1 MLRFCRYFFLN
12 FPHKH
17 KSNVSGICILDDIL
31 DRACYCDS
39 RGGVCW
45 CSSWH
50 LVSFLLWD
58 KNCLPFM
65 AYFSDYQVCYRNYLK
80 IDCFMSFRYICSFA
94 LPKYLIRHNWNNHG
108 FMFRSWTLPWFL
120 LSPTKT
126 KVVFKYM
133 SIVSGILCELRS
145 LTNETLSNDP

>member
-31 DRACYCDS
+31 DRAGYCDS

-65 AYFSDYQVCYRNYLK
+65 AYFSDYQVCYRKYLNIVSWVFDTFAALLCKNTQDTYLK
-80 IDCFMSFRYICSFA
+80 DRQKRLVSIQPIRILLICCIYFT
-94 LPKYLIRHNWNNHG
+94 LIV
-108 FMFRSWTLPWFL
+108 L
-120 LSPTKT
+120 
-126 KVVFKYM
+126 
-133 SIVSGILCELRS
+133 ILWVWGQLFHS
-145 LTNETLSNDP
+145 K

>member
-1 MLRFCRYFFLN
+1 MLRFCRYLFLN

-65 AYFSDYQVCYRNYLK
+65 AYFSDYQVCYK
-80 IDCFMSFRYICSFA
+80 
-94 LPKYLIRHNWNNHG
+94 KYLNIVLWAFDTFAALLCQNTLYGITEIIMGLCSGAELCLGFYCLQLKPKLFLSLCPLFLAFYVNWEG
-108 FMFRSWTLPWFL
+108 
-120 LSPTKT
+120 
-126 KVVFKYM
+126 Y
-133 SIVSGILCELRS
+133 
-145 LTNETLSNDP
+145 